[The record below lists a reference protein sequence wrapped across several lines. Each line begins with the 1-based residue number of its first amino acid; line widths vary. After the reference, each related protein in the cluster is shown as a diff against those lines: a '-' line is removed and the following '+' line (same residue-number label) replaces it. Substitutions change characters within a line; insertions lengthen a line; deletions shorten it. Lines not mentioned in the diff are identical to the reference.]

1 MNKIYINV
9 NELGQIIA
17 LGTHPCAMTPHE
29 HVNEALDE
37 LNKIEGFYLENGVVK
52 YSEQRY
58 LDFKNAQKEAEAVKQ
73 AEANLEY
80 LKNKEVLDALDDESA
95 LLVSALYPKWKADI
109 YLKAGTRVQDEE
121 VLYKVLT
128 AHRTQEDW
136 KPKDSPSLFA
146 KVLVEDP
153 EAVSVWEQP
162 ESTNGYSKG
171 NKVSHNGVTYESLVG
186 NNVWEPGAVGTESV
200 WQKVEEQADGQ

>member
-58 LDFKNAQKEAEAVKQ
+58 LDFKNAQKEAEAVT
-73 AEANLEY
+73 
-80 LKNKEVLDALDDESA
+80 
-95 LLVSALYPKWKADI
+95 
-109 YLKAGTRVQDEE
+109 G
-121 VLYKVLT
+121 
-128 AHRTQEDW
+128 
-136 KPKDSPSLFA
+136 
-146 KVLVEDP
+146 
-153 EAVSVWEQP
+153 
-162 ESTNGYSKG
+162 GSK
-171 NKVSHNGVTYESLVG
+171 S
-186 NNVWEPGAVGTESV
+186 
-200 WQKVEEQADGQ
+200 